1 VQQLRRRRHVPQLL
15 QAAQRARQ
23 RRRLR
28 GAGAAGGR
36 RRALI
41 QGVLRTNYIDWG
53 FITMI
58 LPIRESGRRCRAQG
72 VLHGESTVGR
82 RDKRSALLNGTHTAP
97 FVDCLFL
104 SGCMQL
110 AS

>member
-1 VQQLRRRRHVPQLL
+1 MQQLRRRRHVPQLL

-41 QGVLRTNYIDWG
+41 QGVLRTNCIDCG
-53 FITMI
+53 FNIMI
-58 LPIRESGRRCRAQG
+58 LPIRESAAAAAAHCSRVFCT
-72 VLHGESTVGR
+72 ESPQLEDETN
-82 RDKRSALLNGTHTAP
+82 AAP
-97 FVDCLFL
+97 F
-104 SGCMQL
+104 CMERTPHL
-110 AS
+110 LLTACF